1 MKKRNSVL
9 ALLVTVAMLV
19 TLFASALA
27 VSAEEVTGIAE
38 VTSTLDFSA
47 LTKNMDVTA
56 ACDAIKAA
64 GAVDASG
71 LVLEDCYSVM
81 ATPANGG
88 EIAYYVQKLDA
99 GEGRVFLTAPVLDLT
114 YWCAES
120 KGAVLVE
127 GSLDGVNYF
136 QFYLEDQGFGTEW
149 ETSARATKHL
159 ALHGAEGYQTAYIK
173 ISMLRNSGP
182 TAGAVVKSV
191 VTAET
196 VAAGTETV
204 QSKVD
209 FGSMA
214 VTGDKAADA
223 ETMKQNGVVESSN
236 LWISQVYEVHADPGG
251 YMGEGYYVQ
260 KLEAGEGKV
269 FDGAPVLELNY
280 WLATNE
286 AMQGYIK
293 VEGSLDGET
302 YYPFLELTEG
312 QGNAYKK
319 VTEGDTTVVLN
330 GAEGASVVYVRV
342 SMQHW
347 DAPTGA
353 CVSSSVISA
362 AVKDAPSEP
371 DPTDPTEPEQP
382 TDPEQPTE
390 PGEPVDPPAE
400 TGDSVASVL
409 AVMMA
414 VSVIGGAVILGKK
427 KEN

>member
-1 MKKRNSVL
+1 MKKRNSML
-9 ALLVTVAMLV
+9 ALLVTLAMLA
-19 TLFASALA
+19 TLFASALT
-27 VSAEEVTGIAE
+27 VSAEETTTVTQ
-38 VTSTLDFSA
+38 VTSTMDFAALAKNLDA
-47 LTKNMDVTA
+47 AA

-120 KGAVLVE
+120 LGAVLVE
-127 GSLDGVNYF
+127 GSVDGVNYF
-136 QFYLEDQGFGTEW
+136 QFYLEDQGFGVEW
-149 ETSARATKHL
+149 ETSARTTKHL

-191 VTAET
+191 ATAET
-196 VAAGTETV
+196 VAAGTASV
-204 QSKVD
+204 QSKID

-214 VTGDKAADA
+214 VTDDKAAAA
-223 ETMKQNGVVESSN
+223 ETMKQHGVVESSN
-236 LWISQVYEVHADPGG
+236 LRISQVYEVHTEPGG

-269 FDGAPVLELNY
+269 FDGAPIVELNY

-302 YYPFLELTEG
+302 YYPFLELREG

-319 VTEGDTTVVLN
+319 VTEGDAAVVLN
-330 GAEGASVVYVRV
+330 GAEGASVVYVRIT
-342 SMQHW
+342 MQHW

-353 CVSSSVISA
+353 CVSSSIITA

-382 TDPEQPTE
+382 TEPSDPVE
-390 PGEPVDPPAE
+390 PPAN
-400 TGDSVASVL
+400 TGDAIISVL
-409 AVMMA
+409 VGMVAA
-414 VSVIGGAVILGKK
+414 SAICGAMIFSKK
-427 KEN
+427 KEI